1 MIGVFSRFSVK
12 WLGQEGNS
20 WKIYYIESD
29 NGCQDWDNAH
39 SKKTLRWKKKLTIAA
54 NLKVDT
60 VRHLIHSNCRPDQG
74 LNNAKITENENDRP
88 IPC

>member
-1 MIGVFSRFSVK
+1 MVAKTETMPIQK
-12 WLGQEGNS
+12 N
-20 WKIYYIESD
+20 
-29 NGCQDWDNAH
+29 H
-39 SKKTLRWKKKLTIAA
+39 SAEKKKLTIAA